1 MDLAH
6 LVQTISIYALPV
18 IFGITLHEAAHGY
31 VAKHFGDTTA
41 YVLGRVSLNP
51 VRHID
56 LVGTIIVPLVILLAT
71 SWGAGQGMLFG
82 WAKPVPVNYH
92 ALRKPKRDM
101 MWVAAAG
108 PAANLA
114 MALGWAL
121 TAKLALVMPSNYF
134 TDPLFLISQAGV
146 TVNLVLMLLNLIPLL
161 AARRR
166 AHRRRPAAD
175 ADGRPVRAPRAL
187 GLPDPARA
195 DVHERAWDR
204 PRADGGRLAAAD
216 RERVRDALTW
226 SLNGWCR
233 GCARPARC
241 TWATTTARSRTG
253 CGCRASIRATS
264 SSPTGTRS
272 RRITRSR
279 RSSSRTCGT
288 WWSTGSPPASTP
300 AQATLFIQ
308 SRVPEHAELHT
319 LLSMITPL
327 GWLERVPTYKDQQE
341 KLTDR
346 DLSTYGFLGYPLLQA
361 ADVLIYRAKFVPV
374 GEDQV
379 PHVEFMREIARRFNH
394 IYGREPGFEEK
405 ALAAAKKLGSAQ
417 GEALPRAANEVPGAG

>member
-56 LVGTIIVPLVILLAT
+56 LVGTIIVPLAILLVT

-121 TAKLALVMPSNYF
+121 TAKLALVMPNNYF

-161 AARRR
+161 
-166 AHRRRPAAD
+166 P
-175 ADGRPVRAPRAL
+175 L
-187 GLPDPARA
+187 
-195 DVHERAWDR
+195 
-204 PRADGGRLAAAD
+204 DGGRIVAGLLPTRMADQYARLEPWGFPILLALMFTNVLGIVLGPMVAG
-216 RERVRDALTW
+216 
-226 SLNGWCR
+226 SL
-233 GCARPARC
+233 
-241 TWATTTARSRTG
+241 
-253 CGCRASIRATS
+253 
-264 SSPTGTRS
+264 
-272 RRITRSR
+272 
-279 RSSSRTCGT
+279 
-288 WWSTGSPPASTP
+288 
-300 AQATLFIQ
+300 Q
-308 SRVPEHAELHT
+308 
-319 LLSMITPL
+319 
-327 GWLERVPTYKDQQE
+327 
-341 KLTDR
+341 
-346 DLSTYGFLGYPLLQA
+346 
-361 ADVLIYRAKFVPV
+361 LI
-374 GEDQV
+374 
-379 PHVEFMREIARRFNH
+379 
-394 IYGREPGFEEK
+394 
-405 ALAAAKKLGSAQ
+405 
-417 GEALPRAANEVPGAG
+417 ANAFGML